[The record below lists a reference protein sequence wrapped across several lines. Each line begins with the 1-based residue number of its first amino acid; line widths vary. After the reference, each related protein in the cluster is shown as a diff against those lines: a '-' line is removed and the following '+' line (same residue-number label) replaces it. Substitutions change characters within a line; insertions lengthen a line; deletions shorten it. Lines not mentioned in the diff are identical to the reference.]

1 MNIDKSLYMSEFL
14 TMRDNLGTVE
24 LYPLKNVLYEG
35 LYEDMRPAKVIK
47 EVKEVVQ
54 QIEKKTIH
62 MLKKVDQNVLFPD
75 LPELD
80 DKQDI
85 LEGDKEDVKII
96 QLEEDVTP
104 KPTKDTKKIIID
116 PKYVAKDS

>member
-62 MLKKVDQNVLFPD
+62 MLKKADQNVLFPD

-85 LEGDKEDVKII
+85 LEGDKKDVKII

-104 KPTKDTKKIIID
+104 KPTKNTKKIIID

>member
-1 MNIDKSLYMSEFL
+1 MNIDKSLYISEFL

-24 LYPLKNVLYEG
+24 LYPLKNVLYEN
-35 LYEDMRPAKVIK
+35 LYEDMRPTKVIK

-62 MLKKVDQNVLFPD
+62 MLKKADQNVLFPD

-80 DKQDI
+80 DKQEIQKD
-85 LEGDKEDVKII
+85 DKEDVKII
-96 QLEEDVTP
+96 QLEEDVPPT
-104 KPTKDTKKIIID
+104 PTKDTKKIIID